1 MFKDSTLLQ
10 TCFVEISVSKGYQ
23 SYFWWVVAAVCSHQ
37 SNAVEQ
43 SLLDPSDRS
52 RQLRMQS
59 LFTSHT
65 ITLRRQSIFSLL
77 AFASLW
83 WSPKNGILFKAFFF
97 SALGVFK
104 HPATMHLSGI
114 FPESFQAQNPL
125 TITAKYMTQQ
135 VGRFGF
141 PWYDVTARS
150 WTQTLYCVDSRS
162 SSLGVAEAGTSRL
175 DFGGKTRRNPKI
187 LFWSSYLWVI

>member
-10 TCFVEISVSKGYQ
+10 TYFVEISVSKGYQ

-65 ITLRRQSIFSLL
+65 ITLRRHSIFSLL
-77 AFASLW
+77 AFTSLW
-83 WSPKNGILFKAFFF
+83 WSPKNGILCKAFFF
-97 SALGVFK
+97 LRIRSVQTPCNNAPIR
-104 HPATMHLSGI
+104 HISRI
-114 FPESFQAQNPL
+114 FPSTKSPHNYCK
-125 TITAKYMTQQ
+125 I
-135 VGRFGF
+135 
-141 PWYDVTARS
+141 YDT
-150 WTQTLYCVDSRS
+150 
-162 SSLGVAEAGTSRL
+162 TSRKIWFSLTWRHSPLL
-175 DFGGKTRRNPKI
+175 DPDSLLCWLSVKFIGHGRRGNFKAR
-187 LFWSSYLWVI
+187 FRGENKAESKNSVIYGL